1 MLFYLFLR
9 RILLGPLINFIF
21 RPWVKGLENVPT
33 VGPALLVSNHLAFC
47 DSVFLPLAVPRQ
59 VHFPAKSEYFT
70 GPGFRGRLVAS
81 FFRAI
86 GQVPID
92 RSGGRASMA
101 ALDTGIQILNEG
113 KLFGIYPEGTR
124 SPDGRLYKGRTGVAR
139 IAIVAGVP
147 VIPCAMI
154 DTEKIQP
161 PGRALPHSLER
172 VPGKRLPRIIRPG
185 VVIGKP
191 LYFTRYSGMERD
203 RLALRSVTDEIMYA
217 LMDLSGQE
225 YVDMYATKAK
235 ELIRAGVRPE
245 NTVVPREGAPDTK
258 AS

>member
-1 MLFYLFLR
+1 VLYIFLR
-9 RILLGPLINFIF
+9 RILVGPLVKLLF
-21 RPWVKGLENVPT
+21 RPWVKGLEHIPED
-33 VGPALLVSNHLAFC
+33 GPALLVSNHLAFC
-47 DSVFLPLAVPRQ
+47 DSVFLPVAVPRQ
-59 VHFPAKSEYFT
+59 IHFPAKAEYFT
-70 GPGFRGRLVAS
+70 APGFKGKIVAG
-81 FFRAI
+81 FFRAV

-101 ALDTGIQILNEG
+101 ALDTGIRILSEG

-147 VIPCAMI
+147 VIPVAMI
-154 DTEKIQP
+154 DTDKLQP
-161 PGRALPHSLER
+161 PGRAWPR
-172 VPGKRLPRIIRPG
+172 WIVRDPGRRLPRLVRPG

-191 LYFTRYSGMERD
+191 LDFSRYEGMERD

-225 YVDMYATKAK
+225 YVDMYGTKAK
-235 ELIRAGVRPE
+235 ELLKRGETPQ
-245 NTVVPREGAPDTK
+245 THVVPRDQPETK

>member
-1 MLFYLFLR
+1 MLFYVFLR
-9 RILLGPLINFIF
+9 RVLLGPLINSIF

-59 VHFPAKSEYFT
+59 VVFPAKAEYFT
-70 GPGFRGRLVAS
+70 GPGLRGRLVAT
-81 FFRAI
+81 FFRSI

-101 ALDTGIQILNEG
+101 ALDTGIRILNEG

-139 IAIVAGVP
+139 IAIAAGVP
-147 VIPCAMI
+147 VLPCAMI
-154 DTEKIQP
+154 DTDRIQP
-161 PGRALPHSLER
+161 PGRALPHWLEK

-191 LYFTRYSGMERD
+191 LYFTRYAGMERD

-217 LMDLSGQE
+217 LMELSGQE

-235 ELIRAGVRPE
+235 DLIKAGITPQ
-245 NTVVPREGAPDTK
+245 NDVVPRDGAPDSK

>member
-1 MLFYLFLR
+1 MLFYAFLR
-9 RILLGPLINFIF
+9 RVLIGPLIKFMF

-33 VGPALLVSNHLAFC
+33 EGPALLVSNHLAFC
-47 DSVFLPLAVPRQ
+47 DSVFLPMAVPRQ
-59 VHFPAKSEYFT
+59 IHFPAKAEYFT
-70 GPGFRGRLVAS
+70 APGIKGKLMAS
-81 FFRAI
+81 FFRAV

-101 ALDTGIQILNEG
+101 ALDTGIGILGEG

-139 IAIVAGVP
+139 IAILAGVP
-147 VIPCAMI
+147 VIPVAMI
-154 DTEKIQP
+154 DTDKLQP
-161 PGRALPHSLER
+161 PGRAWPHWLVRE
-172 VPGKRLPRIIRPG
+172 PGRLLPRIIRPG

-191 LYFTRYSGMERD
+191 LDFSRYEGMERD

-235 ELIRAGVRPE
+235 ELIKAGEIPQHHTTPRANPG
-245 NTVVPREGAPDTK
+245 TK

>member
-1 MLFYLFLR
+1 MLFYVFLR
-9 RILLGPLINFIF
+9 RILLGPLIKSVF
-21 RPWVKGLENVPT
+21 RPWAKGLENVPE
-33 VGPALLVSNHLAFC
+33 VGPALFVSNHLAFC

-59 VHFPAKSEYFT
+59 IHFPAKSEYFT
-70 GPGFRGRLVAS
+70 GHGLKGRLVAA
-81 FFRAI
+81 FFRGI

-139 IAIVAGVP
+139 IAILAGVP
-147 VIPCAMI
+147 VLPVAMI
-154 DTEKIQP
+154 NTDKIQA
-161 PGRALPHSLER
+161 PGHMLPQWLER

-185 VVIGKP
+185 VIIGKP
-191 LYFTRYSGMERD
+191 LYFTRYAGMERD

-235 ELIRAGVRPE
+235 EMIRNGEVPQ
-245 NTVVPREGAPDTK
+245 NTVLPRPGPDVQ

>member
-1 MLFYLFLR
+1 VLYLFLR
-9 RILLGPLINFIF
+9 RILVGPLIRMIF
-21 RPWVKGLENVPT
+21 RPWVKGLENIPED
-33 VGPALLVSNHLAFC
+33 GPALLVSNHLAFC
-47 DSVFLPLAVPRQ
+47 DSVFLPIAVPRQ
-59 VHFPAKSEYFT
+59 IHFPAKAEYFT
-70 GPGFRGRLVAS
+70 APGFKGKVVAA
-81 FFRAI
+81 FFRAV

-101 ALDTGIQILNEG
+101 ALDTGIRILSEG

-147 VIPCAMI
+147 VIPVAMI
-154 DTEKIQP
+154 DTDKLQP
-161 PGRALPHSLER
+161 PGRALPRWLVREPGRR
-172 VPGKRLPRIIRPG
+172 VPRITRPG
-185 VVIGKP
+185 VVVGKQ
-191 LYFTRYSGMERD
+191 LDFSRYEGMERD

-235 ELIRAGVRPE
+235 ELIKRGE
-245 NTVVPREGAPDTK
+245 VPQTHVLPRNAPDSK